1 MSPVDTAFPLSY
13 SLVMDTE
20 TVSVKIGKDAYERV
34 KALAE
39 ADYGRS
45 IRSTIELLLDDALAR
60 RVVISLSATTE
71 PGIR

>member
-1 MSPVDTAFPLSY
+1 
-13 SLVMDTE
+13 MDSE

-45 IRSTIELLLDDALAR
+45 IRSTIELLLDEALLQR
-60 RVVISLSATTE
+60 GYGRSVVSVAPTTF
-71 PGIR
+71 GR